1 MSEPIL
7 KLLGS
12 RIRDLRKNLGLSQEQ
27 LAERAGFHYTY
38 IGSVERAEKNIST
51 INLSKIATALEVGV
65 YDLFLYDKISHKIV
79 NKGSALDDIF
89 NLLNELEADE
99 VRKIRNIIYEM
110 YGKNK

>member
-1 MSEPIL
+1 MSEQIL

-12 RIRDLRKNLGLSQEQ
+12 RIRELRKNLGLSQEQ

-51 INLSKIATALEVGV
+51 LNLSKIATALEVGV
-65 YDLFLYDKISHKIV
+65 YDLFLYDKITHKTA
-79 NKGSALDDIF
+79 NKGSDLNDIF
-89 NLLNELEADE
+89 NLLSELEIND

-110 YGKNK
+110 YGKKK